1 MARTQQEQANA
12 ELVKRFFDEVLAPME
27 ADLVDRYV
35 SPGYIQH
42 SQLAEPGIE
51 ALKAFLRRVRR
62 ETPEARQTLHR
73 LVAEGDLVVTHEHVV
88 RWPGDPGLAAID
100 IFRCADGKIV
110 EHWDVIQAVPAEPIN
125 PNSMF

>member
-27 ADLVDRYV
+27 ADLVDCYV